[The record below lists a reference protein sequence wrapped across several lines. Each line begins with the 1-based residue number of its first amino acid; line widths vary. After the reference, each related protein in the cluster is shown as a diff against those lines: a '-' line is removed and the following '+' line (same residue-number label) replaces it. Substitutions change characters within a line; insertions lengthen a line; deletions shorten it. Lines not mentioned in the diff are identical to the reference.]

1 MIIFIDS
8 SALVK
13 RYIIEHGRERV
24 NSLIEDASL
33 VTVSRLAYPEILSTL
48 VRRRATLKLTD
59 EEFVTLLCGFRN
71 DWEQLTVFDM
81 DDETMQ
87 YVDSAI
93 ENHRLRGADSI
104 HLSTALRI
112 RKALS
117 PDIVFVASDREL
129 LAAARKERFKV
140 INPQESM
147 ATCPG
152 KP

>member
-33 VTVSRLAYPEILSTL
+33 VTVSRLAYPEVLSAL
-48 VRRRATLKLTD
+48 VRRRATLELND
-59 EEFVTLLCGFRN
+59 EEFATLLSGFRN
-71 DWEQLTVFDM
+71 DWEQLTVFDV

-93 ENHRLRGADSI
+93 ENHRLRGVDSI
-104 HLSTALRI
+104 HFSTALRI

-117 PDIVFVASDREL
+117 RDIVFVTSDREL

-140 INPQESM
+140 INPQETTPIS
-147 ATCPG
+147 PV

>member
-13 RYIIEHGRERV
+13 RYIIEHGREKV

-33 VTVSRLAYPEILSTL
+33 VTVSRLAYPEVLSAL

-93 ENHRLRGADSI
+93 ENHRLRGADGI

-117 PDIVFVASDREL
+117 PDLVFVASDREL

-147 ATCPG
+147 PTNPE